1 MTRML
6 RQTCAALLLALT
18 VMFPLAAAAQDGA
31 AVKAEDLQKLVAT
44 LENDGD
50 RQKLVGQLK
59 TLLAAQRQTA
69 PEAETG
75 VLASVTE
82 RLESLGDEVMD
93 AVGVLRDLPR
103 LAAWIGHQAADP
115 VLRDRW
121 LDTAGRLLALLAV
134 AIAADQI
141 LMRLLR
147 RAEGLTQPRET
158 APPLL
163 LVRLPLGVARALL
176 RTLPVGAA
184 VAAAWALSGVL
195 GLGGNLRVA
204 GGMMVTAYA
213 SVRLLMVVARLL
225 AAPRTAS
232 LRLLP
237 VDDETAEYLVIWS
250 RRLAGTAMFGG
261 LVVQAML
268 LLGLPRGAGAVAFK
282 ALGLS
287 IATMLVIFILQNR
300 QAVAAFLRGEGG
312 RLQGMRARL
321 AEIWHILAVLYVVA
335 GYAVWALKV
344 KGGFDFMLRA
354 SLLSVAILAVA
365 GLLSTALGRLIE
377 RGFAVSQ
384 DVRDSFPRLEDRAN
398 RYLPVLHVVLRGTVA
413 VLTVLALAQAWGLD
427 TLGLL
432 ASDGGRRVVSALV
445 SIAAVLLGAMVVW
458 EIVSGAIERY
468 LAATDGD
475 GNALARSSRV
485 RTLLPLARNALF
497 VVLVVMVSLIV
508 LSELGVNIAPL
519 LAGAGVVGVAVGFGS
534 QTLVKDVITGAFILF
549 EDTMAV
555 GEQVRLN
562 GTTGWVETMSIR
574 AIRLRDTGGAMHT
587 IPFSA
592 VSSVVN
598 LSRDHAFANVEIGV
612 GYGEDPD
619 RVMAVMAE
627 LGEEMRGDEVFGPLI
642 LAPMDV
648 WGLAR
653 FDASAVVFTGRFRTV
668 PGKDGVVLREF
679 NRRLK
684 KRFDAEAIEMPFPQT
699 TLWFGQDKDGAA
711 PPARLA
717 LQGGTRSD

>member
-6 RQTCAALLLALT
+6 TRTCAALLLALT
-18 VMFPLAAAAQDGA
+18 LLFPLAAAAQD
-31 AVKAEDLQKLVAT
+31 KAPARTEDLQKLVST

-50 RQKLVGQLK
+50 RQKLVAQLK
-59 TLLAAQRQTA
+59 ILMAAQHQGA
-69 PEAETG
+69 AEEDSG
-75 VLASVTE
+75 VLAVVSD
-82 RLESLGDEVMD
+82 RLEALGDDLMD
-93 AVGVLRDLPR
+93 AVGALRDLPR
-103 LAAWIGHQAADP
+103 LAAWAGQQASDP
-115 VLRDRW
+115 VLRGRW
-121 LDTAGRLLALLAV
+121 LDTAGRLFALLAA

-141 LMRLLR
+141 LRRLLR
-147 RAEGLTQPRET
+147 RAEGVTQPREA

-163 LVRLPLGVARALL
+163 LVRLPLGLARAVL
-176 RTLPVGAA
+176 RTLPVGGAA
-184 VAAAWALSGVL
+184 AAAWGMAGFL

-204 GGMMVTAYA
+204 GVMLVTAYA
-213 SVRLLMVVARLL
+213 SVRLLMVLARLV
-225 AAPRTAS
+225 AAPRTAA

-261 LVVQAML
+261 LLVQSML
-268 LLGLPRGAGAVAFK
+268 LLGLPRGAGAVALK

-300 QAVAAFLRGEGG
+300 QSVAAALRGGAGNG
-312 RLQGMRARL
+312 RLQGLRARL
-321 AEIWHILAVLYVVA
+321 AEVWHILAVLYVVA

-365 GLLSTALGRLIE
+365 GMLSAALGRMIE

-384 DVRDSFPRLEDRAN
+384 DARDSFPRLEARAN
-398 RYLPVLHVVLRGTVA
+398 RYLPVLHVVLRGAVA
-413 VLTVLALAQAWGLD
+413 VMTVLALAQAWGLD

-445 SIAAVLLGAMVVW
+445 SIAAVLLGALVVW
-458 EIVSGAIERY
+458 EIVAGAIERY

-475 GNALARSSRV
+475 GNTLARSSRV

-562 GTTGWVETMSIR
+562 GTTGWVDSMSIR
-574 AIRLRDTGGAMHT
+574 AIRLRDTAGAMHT

-592 VSSVVN
+592 VSTVVN
-598 LSRDHAFANVEIGV
+598 LSRDHAFANIEIGV

-627 LGEEMRGDEVFGPLI
+627 VGAELRGDDTFGPLI
-642 LAPMDV
+642 LDPMDV

-653 FDASAVVFTGRFRTV
+653 FDASAVVFTGRFKTV
-668 PGKDGVVLREF
+668 AGKNGAVEREF

-684 KRFDAEAIEMPFPQT
+684 KRFDAEAIELPFPQT
-699 TLWFGQDKDGAA
+699 TIWFGQDKGGNA
-711 PPARLA
+711 PPARVV
-717 LQGGTRSD
+717 QG

>member
-6 RQTCAALLLALT
+6 TQTCATLLLALT
-18 VMFPLAAAAQDGA
+18 LLFPLAAAAQD
-31 AVKAEDLQKLVAT
+31 KAPARTEDLQKLVST

-59 TLLAAQRQTA
+59 TLLAAQHQGA
-69 PEAETG
+69 AEEDSG
-75 VLASVTE
+75 VLAVVSD
-82 RLESLGDEVMD
+82 RLEALGDDLMD
-93 AVGVLRDLPR
+93 AVGALRDLPR
-103 LAAWIGHQAADP
+103 LAAWAGQQASDP
-115 VLRDRW
+115 ALRGRW
-121 LDTAGRLLALLAV
+121 LDTAGRLLALLAA

-141 LMRLLR
+141 LRRLLR
-147 RAEGLTQPRET
+147 RAEGVTQPREA

-163 LVRLPLGVARALL
+163 LVRLPLGLARALL

-184 VAAAWALSGVL
+184 IAAAWGMAGFL

-204 GGMMVTAYA
+204 GVMLVTAYA
-213 SVRLLMVVARLL
+213 SVRLLMVLARLV

-261 LVVQAML
+261 LLVQSML
-268 LLGLPRGAGAVAFK
+268 LLGLPRGAGAMAFK

-300 QAVAAFLRGEGG
+300 QSVAAALRGGVGAG
-312 RLQGMRARL
+312 RLQVVRARL
-321 AEIWHILAVLYVVA
+321 AEVWHILAVLYVVA

-354 SLLSVAILAVA
+354 SVLSVAILVVA
-365 GLLSTALGRLIE
+365 GMLSATLGRMIE

-384 DVRDSFPRLEDRAN
+384 DVRDSFPLLEARAN
-398 RYLPVLHVVLRGTVA
+398 RYLPMLHVVLRGVVA
-413 VLTVLALAQAWGLD
+413 VMTVLALAQAWGLD

-445 SIAAVLLGAMVVW
+445 SIAAVLLGALVVW

-475 GNALARSSRV
+475 GNALARSSRI

-555 GEQVRLN
+555 GDVVSL
-562 GTTGWVETMSIR
+562 GGHSGVVEAMSIR
-574 AIRLRDTGGAMHT
+574 TIRLRDFSGAVHT
-587 IPFSA
+587 IPFSS
-592 VSSVVN
+592 VSDVVN
-598 LSRDHAFANVEIGV
+598 MTKDFSCAVFEVGV
-612 GYGEDPD
+612 AYREDTD
-619 RVMAVMAE
+619 AVTETLAQLGSE
-627 LGEEMRGDEVFGPLI
+627 LQADAVYGPLI
-642 LAPMDV
+642 LEPLEIA
-648 WGLAR
+648 GLDRLDASSVVIKAR
-653 FDASAVVFTGRFRTV
+653 FKTLPAKQWSVM
-668 PGKDGVVLREF
+668 REF
-679 NRRLK
+679 NRRMK
-684 KRFDAEAIEMPFPQT
+684 QRFDQLGIEIPFPQT
-699 TLWFGQDKDGAA
+699 TLWFGQDKTGTA
-711 PPARLA
+711 PPARVV
-717 LQGGTRSD
+717 QGSSNA